1 VRLRESIDIS
11 IDQEGTEVTTSLAV
25 NARGHRSHTGED
37 AMVSTSD
44 KKSGLG
50 LSDGVVSELA
60 TFWEVLPGHEDELRG
75 ATERFAST
83 LSAVDRDKN
92 LHTGLRDQRHVIFDN
107 GTRLM
112 WATTFENDW
121 DPYFEDFVQIGIE
134 HFLDWMEHTQQ
145 WSHVSEWLEES
156 GGRENFRLDNPDL
169 EAQMKRS
176 VGGLKAIVQ
185 SVQSPATGYFNNLRE
200 FTMPEI
206 VKGQRVNAAFQRV
219 LDNPAAEEALAHPA
233 LKPLLDEAAD

>member
-1 VRLRESIDIS
+1 MS
-11 IDQEGTEVTTSLAV
+11 
-25 NARGHRSHTGED
+25 
-37 AMVSTSD
+37 STSN

-60 TFWEVLPGHEDELRG
+60 TFWEVLPGHEDELRA

-83 LSAVDRDKN
+83 LSGVDRDKN

-134 HFLDWMEHTQQ
+134 HFLDWMQHTAQYT
-145 WSHVSEWLEES
+145 HVTEWLEES
-156 GGRENFRLDNPDL
+156 GGAEKFRLDNPDI

-185 SVQSPATGYFNNLRE
+185 SVQSPATGYFNNLR
-200 FTMPEI
+200 
-206 VKGQRVNAAFQRV
+206 AAGRCRRSSR
-219 LDNPAAEEALAHPA
+219 ASA
-233 LKPLLDEAAD
+233 

>member
-1 VRLRESIDIS
+1 MQERTQIS
-11 IDQEGTEVTTSLAV
+11 
-25 NARGHRSHTGED
+25 
-37 AMVSTSD
+37 STSN

-60 TFWEVLPGHEDELRG
+60 TFWEVLPGHEDELRA

-83 LSAVDRDKN
+83 LSGVDRDKN
-92 LHTGLRDQRHVIFDN
+92 LRTGLRDQRHVIFDN

-134 HFLDWMEHTQQ
+134 HFLDWMQHTAQYT
-145 WSHVSEWLEES
+145 HVTEWLEES
-156 GGRENFRLDNPDL
+156 GGREKFRLDNPDI

-176 VGGLKAIVQ
+176 VGGLKAIVR

-200 FTMPEI
+200 VTMPEI

-219 LDNPAAEEALAHPA
+219 LDDPAAAEALTHPA